1 MLGMLGVRDVGCLR
15 CRTLGMWDIED
26 VGCFGIF
33 GLLDVGMLDDRH
45 VGCSGCE
52 KKNSCNKIWKN
63 FKKTSILESLIHVH
77 LQTI

>member
-1 MLGMLGVRDVGCLR
+1 
-15 CRTLGMWDIED
+15 MWDIED

-33 GLLDVGMLDDRH
+33 GLLDVGMLDVRH

-63 FKKTSILESLIHVH
+63 
-77 LQTI
+77 